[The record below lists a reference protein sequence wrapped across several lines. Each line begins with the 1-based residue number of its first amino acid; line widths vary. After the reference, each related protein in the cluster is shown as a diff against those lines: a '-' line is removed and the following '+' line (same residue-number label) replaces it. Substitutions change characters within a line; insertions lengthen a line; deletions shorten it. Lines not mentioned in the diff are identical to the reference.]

1 MFHHPL
7 SDDATVS
14 HEITF
19 LNFNEP
25 TIPYLRELSNA
36 IRIHLILLRLF
47 IDNFSSITNLVK
59 LHDIAILLIKFN
71 NFVTKERSFFSYF
84 NL

>member
-36 IRIHLILLRLF
+36 IRIHLILLLLF

-71 NFVTKERSFFSYF
+71 NFVTKEWSFFSYF